1 MDKIDKIRDKCGV
14 FGISSNKPISIQ
26 LIIEGLRLL
35 QHRGQES
42 AGISYSEDNKIST
55 IKGLGLVD
63 DVFKDNFTKFVKNGI
78 GHVRYS
84 TTGDSS
90 IEEAQPLGDSVISV
104 AFNGTISNYYKFG
117 TFKTDTEFIFS
128 FFRNRLNNLISS
140 AIPDFINLAD
150 GAYSLLILLNDGT
163 LLGLRDPRG
172 FHPLTLGIINDVIVF
187 SSEDSV
193 IKQLGGKVIK
203 HILPG
208 ELIMVKDG
216 EIIYDRIIYED
227 GLPYS
232 TCSFEYI
239 YFSRPD
245 SNIDGYSVYIARRRL
260 GEILAEKHP
269 AKGDIVVPVPDSSRP
284 IAIGFS
290 KRSGIPLEE
299 ALVRTIS
306 SVRSFI
312 MPTQDKRKEVLEE
325 KFGIVSE
332 LVKGKRIILID
343 DSIVRGNTMRRIAS
357 MLRSAGAKEIHVR
370 IGSPMIKYPCYM
382 GIDFPRRE
390 ELIAYNR
397 SEIEISKELGVDSI
411 EYLTVEEMLQ
421 AIGRKDLCTAC
432 FSGNYP
438 LKFRYDFKELEKV
451 FGK

>member
-1 MDKIDKIRDKCGV
+1 MDKIKDKCGV
-14 FGISSNKPISIQ
+14 FGISSSKPISIQ

-84 TTGDSS
+84 TTGNRS

-117 TFKTDTEFIFS
+117 PFKTDTEFIFS

-203 HILPG
+203 HVLPG

-343 DSIVRGNTMRRIAS
+343 DSIVRGNTMRKIAS

-411 EYLTVEEMLQ
+411 EYLTIEEMLQ

>member
-1 MDKIDKIRDKCGV
+1 MDKIRDKCGV